1 MSTETTTPF
10 IDILGRRIGPGYP
23 TYIVAEIS
31 ANHHHRMEEA
41 EALIHA
47 AKEAGADA
55 VKLQTYTP
63 DTMTI
68 DSTNDDFMI
77 KGGLWGG
84 RSLYDLY
91 GEAYTPWDWQKH
103 LKSVADEL
111 GIHLFSTPFDASAVD
126 FLEGLGMPAY
136 KVASFEL
143 VDIPLIRRIAQTGKP
158 IIMSTG
164 LASFEEIG
172 EAVTAARNEGN
183 SQLLLLHCVSAYPA
197 PVEEMDLRT
206 IPHLAESFGVP
217 VGLSDHTLSAEVSV
231 GSVAMGAC
239 VVEKHFI
246 RSRLDG
252 GPDSAFSLEPH
263 ELRAMIEGVRTVEK
277 ALGSVRYAPTES
289 ETNNL
294 VFRRSLYVVEEMA
307 VGEAFTEQSV
317 RSIRPGF
324 GLAPKHLPDVLG
336 RTATKAIKRGTALH
350 WDLVKE

>member
-1 MSTETTTPF
+1 
-10 IDILGRRIGPGYP
+10 
-23 TYIVAEIS
+23 
-31 ANHHHRMEEA
+31 
-41 EALIHA
+41 
-47 AKEAGADA
+47 
-55 VKLQTYTP
+55 
-63 DTMTI
+63 MTI

-91 GEAYTPWDWQKH
+91 GEAYTPWDWQQH

-164 LASFEEIG
+164 LASFDEIG
-172 EAVTAARNEGN
+172 EALAAAQSEGS

-197 PVEEMDLRT
+197 PPEEMDLRT

-217 VGLSDHTLSAEVSV
+217 VGLSDHTLGTEVSV
-231 GSVAMGAC
+231 SSVAMGAC
-239 VVEKHFI
+239 VIEKHFI
-246 RSRLDG
+246 RSRSDG
-252 GPDSAFSLEPH
+252 GPDSAFSMEPH
-263 ELRAMIEGVRTVEK
+263 ELRALVDGVHTVEK
-277 ALGSVRYAPTES
+277 ALGGVRYSPTES
-289 ETNNL
+289 EVNNL

-307 VGEAFTEQSV
+307 AGDTFTEQNI

-324 GLAPKHLPDVLG
+324 GLAPKHLPGIRG
-336 RTATKAIKRGTALH
+336 RTAAQDIKRGTALN